1 MIDLWERIA
10 LSVLSTGLFFAVG
23 ARAYGVMQQC
33 GYKNA
38 RFFAWLKRR
47 DNLWYNRLCL
57 LFLMLV
63 LSCSLTALGF
73 SFLGAQIARIV
84 SVLPLCAFSI
94 LFCVT
99 EGREPLKVKRVAT
112 GRLVRLC
119 SLHAVLSAAFCFAL
133 ASAFCAVGRRVGGE
147 WLQLFFCLPVCV
159 TPLFIPWIFMAANVV
174 SRLFEEPR
182 NRRYVKKAAERL
194 RAAQEKGC
202 IVIGV
207 TGSYGKTSVKNA
219 LQTVLS
225 EKYRV
230 FATPSS
236 YNTPVGIAKSVL
248 SQNFDDA
255 QVFIA
260 EMGAKKSG
268 DIEELCRLFKPDY
281 AIFTGVCRQ
290 HAETFGSEIDIF
302 NEKKKIIS
310 FAKYATVCGGDLAE
324 KYAANFTD
332 EEKKKALFLPKDAV
346 KNFGD
351 AFDKTQFDLELPTSF
366 FRGDGCAA
374 EKTQTGAERTEIG
387 RIELPLLGK
396 GTAEN
401 VALAAATA
409 ALLGLDKQQILN
421 GVQKVTGVPHRL
433 QLIRA
438 NGIYV
443 LDDGYNASEKSA
455 AQALE
460 VLKKFPGKKYVITP
474 GIVETG
480 IEDREVNLPL
490 GEALAQFDGV
500 FLHRGAIAVK
510 EGYLRAGGM
519 AERLGEYVDTQEAT
533 KSLGEKLGE
542 GDAVLFLNDL
552 PDAY

>member
-63 LSCSLTALGF
+63 LSCALTALGF
-73 SFLGAQIARIV
+73 SFLGVKIARIV
-84 SVLPLCAFSI
+84 SVVPLCAFSI

-99 EGREPLKVKRVAT
+99 EGREPLKVKRVPT

-119 SLHAVLSAAFCFAL
+119 LLHAALTAVFTFAL
-133 ASAFCAVGRRVGGE
+133 ISVFCAIESRVGGE
-147 WLQLFFCLPVCV
+147 WLQLFFCLPVCL
-159 TPLFIPWIFMAANVV
+159 TPLFIPWIFAVANGV

-182 NRRYVKKAAERL
+182 NRRYVKRAAEKL
-194 RAAQEKGC
+194 RAAQENGC

-219 LQTVLS
+219 LQTILS

-230 FATPSS
+230 AATPSS
-236 YNTPVGIAKSVL
+236 YNTPVGIAKSVF
-248 SQNFDDA
+248 SKQFDVA

-260 EMGAKKSG
+260 EMGAKKTG

-290 HAETFGSEIDIF
+290 HAETFGSESDIF
-302 NEKKKIIS
+302 TEKKKIIS
-310 FAKYATVCGGDLAE
+310 FAKYATVCGNDLAE
-324 KYAANFTD
+324 KYAAAFTE
-332 EEKKKALFLPKDAV
+332 EEKNKAVFLPKDAV

-366 FRGDGCAA
+366 FASGASA
-374 EKTQTGAERTEIG
+374 KTQTSTERAEIG
-387 RIELPLLGK
+387 RIELPVLGR
-396 GTAEN
+396 GAAEN

-409 ALLGLDKQQILN
+409 ALLGLTQQEILN

-433 QLIRA
+433 QLVRA

-500 FLHRGAIAVK
+500 FVHRGAIAVK
-510 EGYLRAGGM
+510 EGYLRAGGI
-519 AERLGEYVDTQEAT
+519 AERLGEYVDTQDAT
-533 KSLGEKLGE
+533 KALGEKLGK